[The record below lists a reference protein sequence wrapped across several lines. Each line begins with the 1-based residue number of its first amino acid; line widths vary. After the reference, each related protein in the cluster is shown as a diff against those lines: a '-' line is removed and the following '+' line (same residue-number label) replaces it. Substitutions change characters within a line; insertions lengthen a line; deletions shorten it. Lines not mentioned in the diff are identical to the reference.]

1 MKEQIDIPVFYPN
14 AEPLMDVNKIKTILP
29 HRSPFLMVDRITEMG
44 EDYIVGVKMIGV
56 NEWYFQGHFPTEPVM
71 PGVLIIESIAQCGGM
86 LALRDVDDPSK
97 YSTYFAKID
106 NAKFKRKVVPGDV
119 LVMRLKITEP
129 LRRTLM
135 CMHGEAYVGN
145 HLACECDMMAQIIKN
160 KE

>member
-1 MKEQIDIPVFYPN
+1 MPRRYSG
-14 AEPLMDVNKIKTILP
+14 
-29 HRSPFLMVDRITEMG
+29 H
-44 EDYIVGVKMIGV
+44 VGVKMIGV

>member
-1 MKEQIDIPVFYPN
+1 MWIKSE
-14 AEPLMDVNKIKTILP
+14 KIL
-29 HRSPFLMVDRITEMG
+29 
-44 EDYIVGVKMIGV
+44 GVVTRKKFKV
-56 NEWYFQGHFPTEPVM
+56 
-71 PGVLIIESIAQCGGM
+71 
-86 LALRDVDDPSK
+86 
-97 YSTYFAKID
+97 AKID